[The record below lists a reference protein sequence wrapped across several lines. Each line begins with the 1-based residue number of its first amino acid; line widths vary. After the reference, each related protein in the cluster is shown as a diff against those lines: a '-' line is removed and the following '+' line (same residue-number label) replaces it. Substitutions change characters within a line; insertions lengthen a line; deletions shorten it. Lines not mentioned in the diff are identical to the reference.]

1 MSSQRPEREKP
12 SATSRR
18 MTPKP
23 TLMESYSSA
32 FNDDHLKMIVSKIRS
47 ITGSAADPPEDQDLQ
62 VQEPA
67 STSELPS
74 IPLDHPIDQSV
85 DQPVHQPTG
94 QSTNES
100 TKWSDDT
107 SIQRPIEKSNEWSN
121 QRGNERPNEEIA
133 NCRSPKNLLL
143 NENQAI
149 LYYCLR
155 WLQGRTTSLQ
165 RIGQAT
171 GISAFTLKHCLRK
184 LRDQKAIIYHGRRN
198 SVGRVGF
205 AADALSCE
213 ILLRGSEHRLRQRL
227 EEIHY
232 ERLPIV
238 RAIDTGLLPIST
250 ESGPSSGLMNEPL
263 DDRKN
268 GLPGKTVCSSKEQ
281 LLQDLL
287 LENAFENLN
296 PQSLL
301 PHLAHIET
309 VEALQDFLDMAN
321 ACVAAAHATESPI
334 RNPHGFLIAQLK
346 AGFINPPEGYKSRRI
361 QAQEKRNRQLEV
373 ELEELRRLK
382 AAEDGLVLEVFRA
395 KLTGEEEQQLLRE
408 AQARVNPSGML
419 SENRQLEMAKDDILR
434 AWFKERNS

>member
-1 MSSQRPEREKP
+1 MSPQRPERKKP
-12 SATSRR
+12 FATSRR
-18 MTPKP
+18 RTTPKP
-23 TLMESYSSA
+23 TLMESYSAA
-32 FNDDHLKMIVSKIRS
+32 FNDDHLKTIVSKIRS
-47 ITGSAADPPEDQDLQ
+47 ITGSTAGHPEDQNLQ
-62 VQEPA
+62 LQEPA
-67 STSELPS
+67 TAPEPPPTA
-74 IPLDHPIDQSV
+74 IDQPIDQTV
-85 DQPVHQPTG
+85 DQPVHQPIG
-94 QSTNES
+94 QSTSES

-107 SIQRPIEKSNEWSN
+107 SHHKSNEKPNEWSN
-121 QRGNERPNEEIA
+121 QWTNDRPIEKIA
-133 NCRSPKNLLL
+133 DSRSPKNLLL

-213 ILLRGSEHRLRQRL
+213 ILLRGNEHRLRQRL

-232 ERLPIV
+232 KRLPIV
-238 RAIDTGLLPIST
+238 RAIDSNILSIDA
-250 ESGPSSGLMNEPL
+250 ESGPMNGPL
-263 DDRKN
+263 NDRMN
-268 GLPGKTVCSSKEQ
+268 GLSEKAICSSKKQ
-281 LLQDLL
+281 LLQNLL

-301 PHLAHIET
+301 PHLAHFET
-309 VEALQDFLDMAN
+309 IEALQDFLDMAN
-321 ACVAAAHATESPI
+321 ACVAAAHAAESPI

-382 AAEDGLVLEVFRA
+382 AEEDRLVLEVFRA
-395 KLTGEEEQQLLRE
+395 KLTGEEDQQLLRE
-408 AQARVNPSGML
+408 AQARVNPGGML
-419 SENRQLEMAKDDILR
+419 SENRQLEMAEDDILR
-434 AWFKERNS
+434 AWFKERNG